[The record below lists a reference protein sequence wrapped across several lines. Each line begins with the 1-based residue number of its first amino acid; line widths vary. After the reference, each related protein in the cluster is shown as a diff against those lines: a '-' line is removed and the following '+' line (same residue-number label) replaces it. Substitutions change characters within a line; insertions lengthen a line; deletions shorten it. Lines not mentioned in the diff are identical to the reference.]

1 MGRNLGLEELTLI
14 GLNVG
19 SALKQS
25 FLQMR
30 TLEASFVVV
39 IGGGF
44 PTDSGSGKG
53 SWYWPHQYLMP
64 EK

>member
-39 IGGGF
+39 IGGGGGGRF
-44 PTDSGSGKG
+44 LRAAGTGVHK
-53 SWYWPHQYLMP
+53 LF
-64 EK
+64 